1 MTKNFTLLLST
12 WVAIS
17 LLSGCDRNTGT
28 PATETGNAHAAAPE
42 EVAAPPEASG
52 EPAAVAQA
60 GAPAPDRYP
69 LLNFG
74 LLDVDERVRFLSI
87 AEAEL
92 CPCDGTASSLD
103 ACLQAEDVCMLAV
116 TTAEIGMRMIKESA
130 GDLEISDAMTQHV
143 ANARRV
149 HTFDLSNTPWKGA
162 EGATVTVVEF
172 ADFECPHCAE
182 LANVV
187 RQLAERYGDR
197 VRFYYKSFPLESH
210 RNALA
215 ASLASHAAHRQGYFW
230 QMHDLIFTHQRELQN
245 ATDANALLL
254 SWAEQIGMN
263 LERFQTDMADPAIL
277 AIVNAER
284 QEGLTAGL
292 SATPTLFINGVMV
305 QDGYDVEGLSAQLD
319 RALAAAAP

>member
-1 MTKNFTLLLST
+1 MTKKLTLLLSA
-12 WVAIS
+12 WVAMTA
-17 LLSGCDRNTGT
+17 LTGCDRNTT
-28 PATETGNAHAAAPE
+28 SPATETSNAHAAAPTE
-42 EVAAPPEASG
+42 ATQAVEASAAPE
-52 EPAAVAQA
+52 AVAQA
-60 GAPAPDRYP
+60 GAPAPGRYP

-74 LLDVDERVRFLSI
+74 LLDADERVRFLGI

-92 CPCDGTASSLD
+92 CPCDGVASSLD
-103 ACLQAEDVCMLAV
+103 ACLQSQEVCMLAV

-130 GDLEISDAMTQHV
+130 GDLEISDAMTQHI

-149 HTFDLSNTPWKGA
+149 HTFDLTDTPWKGA

-182 LANVV
+182 LANIV
-187 RQLAERYGDR
+187 RELAERYGDR

-210 RNALA
+210 RNALT

-230 QMHDLIFTHQRELQN
+230 QMHDLIFANQRELHN
-245 ATDANALLL
+245 ATDANALLM

-263 LERFQTDMADPAIL
+263 LERFQADMADPATL

-305 QDGYDVEGLSAQLD
+305 QEGYDMEGLAAQLD

>member
-1 MTKNFTLLLST
+1 MTKKFTLLLST
-12 WVAIS
+12 WIAMSVLA
-17 LLSGCDRNTGT
+17 GCDRNTT
-28 PATETGNAHAAAPE
+28 SSPAETGNAHAAAPD
-42 EVAAPPEASG
+42 EVAPPAEASAA
-52 EPAAVAQA
+52 PTAVAQA
-60 GAPAPDRYP
+60 GAPGADRYP

-74 LLDVDERVRFLSI
+74 LLDPDERVRFLGM

-103 ACLQAEDVCMLAV
+103 ACLQSEDVCMLAV

-149 HTFDLSNTPWKGA
+149 HTFDLASTPWKGA

-182 LANVV
+182 LAVVV

-210 RNALA
+210 RNALM

-230 QMHDLIFTHQRELQN
+230 QMHDLIFTNQRELQN

-263 LERFQTDMADPAIL
+263 LERFQTDMADPATL

-305 QDGYDVEGLSAQLD
+305 QDGYDIEGLAARLD